1 MRKSYSHKN
10 GGSTF
15 QLWVLDTQRAQLNLN
30 GARCAL
36 YHTLRG
42 HIHLPCFWGLWA
54 WFPRLHT
61 QPELQAAKLHI
72 ALVSWGHHVLLASS
86 LAFLLMLRNQAPREL
101 REGPAITT
109 QKLRVHVPRDQSV
122 TNGEGS
128 WANVSPS
135 LFHYSHSQQSR
146 LTMPLTQGKIPDH
159 LPLNTVTTQHNLSSL
174 SLWAPDWKGDGTP
187 LQYSC
192 LENPTDRGAWWAAV
206 HGVAQSWTRLKWLSS
221 SSSMSP
227 RWFW

>member
-1 MRKSYSHKN
+1 MEALHFNYGCWTHREHSWIWMVQGVRYITHL
-10 GGSTF
+10 GATSTS
-15 QLWVLDTQRAQLNLN
+15 
-30 GARCAL
+30 
-36 YHTLRG
+36 
-42 HIHLPCFWGLWA
+42 
-54 WFPRLHT
+54 
-61 QPELQAAKLHI
+61 
-72 ALVSWGHHVLLASS
+72 LVSEVFGRGFHVSTHSLNFKQPNCTWHLSHAGTTYSLPS

-101 REGPAITT
+101 LEGPAITT

-174 SLWAPDWKGDGTP
+174 SL
-187 LQYSC
+187 
-192 LENPTDRGAWWAAV
+192 
-206 HGVAQSWTRLKWLSS
+206 
-221 SSSMSP
+221 SMSP
-227 RWFW
+227 RLERRWHPTPVLLPGKSHGQRSLVGCSPWSRTELDTTEVT